1 MTVVPGDL
9 VDRPAWEIRDLV
21 ASRQV
26 SASETVEAS
35 LSRIERDD
43 GALHSFLTV
52 CGEEAVT
59 EAKSLDRRLATGEPP
74 GPLCGVPVSVKDL
87 YWTKGVR
94 TTYGSLVFTDHVP
107 TEDAVAVARLRAA
120 GAVLVGKTN
129 TPEFGIFIR
138 TTNRLAPETRNPW
151 DLDRSP
157 GGSSGGAA
165 ANVAAGLTPVAL
177 GSDGGGSIRIPAAL
191 CGVMG
196 LLPTGGAVPNHG
208 GFIGTRR
215 FSVAGPIA
223 RCAKDLGLMLAAV
236 MGPDRRDF
244 RSLQVPR
251 PDLHAAADGLV
262 GLRLRQGAIR
272 GDTVVTPAI
281 ATAVDAAVSRLEAA
295 GASVNPT
302 PWHYDPDRW
311 RVPFYQIMMA
321 DRLATG
327 GRELLADPQ
336 KATLLTDYA
345 AAQLEMGVTV
355 TGADYAAALILR
367 DEARRALRDALSE
380 VDLLVLPTVGVPAPA
395 AGQGTRLP
403 DEARRAYVALTYI
416 ANFTGLPA
424 VSMPCG
430 LVADMPVGLQAI
442 ARPGGEATLLRLCAA
457 VEGLVGVPHPPEI
470 AHGTEPPGKATRA

>member
-1 MTVVPGDL
+1 MTVVSGDL

-26 SASETVEAS
+26 SASEIVEVS
-35 LSRIERDD
+35 LSRIERED

-59 EAKSLDRRLATGEPP
+59 EAKSLDRRLAAGEPP

-165 ANVAAGLTPVAL
+165 ASVAAGLTPVAL

-262 GLRLRQGAIR
+262 GLRLRQVAIG
-272 GDTVVTPAI
+272 GDTVVTHAI
-281 ATAVDAAVSRLEAA
+281 ATAVEAAVSRLEAA
-295 GASVNPT
+295 GASVDPT
-302 PWHYDPDRW
+302 PWYYDPDRW
-311 RVPFYQIMMA
+311 RVPFYAIMMA
-321 DRLATG
+321 DRLASG
-327 GRELLADPQ
+327 GKELLADAA
-336 KATLLTDYA
+336 KVSLLTDYA
-345 AAQLEMGVTV
+345 ATQLEMALAV
-355 TGADYAAALILR
+355 TGESYSAALRVR
-367 DEARRALRDALSE
+367 DEARLTLYDALAGA
-380 VDLLVLPTVGVPAPA
+380 DMLVLPTVGLPAPP
-395 AGQGTRLP
+395 AGEGTRLP
-403 DEARRAYVALTYI
+403 DEARRAYVALTYM
-416 ANFTGLPA
+416 ANYTGLPA
-424 VSMPCG
+424 VSVPCG
-430 LVADMPVGLQAI
+430 LVNGLPVGLQAI
-442 ARPGGEATLLRLCAA
+442 AQPGGEAALLRLCAA
-457 VEGLVGVPHPPEI
+457 VEAAVGVARPHEFS
-470 AHGTEPPGKATRA
+470 

>member
-1 MTVVPGDL
+1 MTVVSGDL

-165 ANVAAGLTPVAL
+165 ASVAAGLTPVAL

-262 GLRLRQGAIR
+262 GLRLRQVAIG
-272 GDTVVTPAI
+272 GDTVVTHAI
-281 ATAVDAAVSRLEAA
+281 ATAVEAAVSRLEAA
-295 GASVNPT
+295 GASVDPT
-302 PWHYDPDRW
+302 PWYYDPDRW
-311 RVPFYQIMMA
+311 RVPFYAIMMA
-321 DRLATG
+321 DRLASG
-327 GRELLADPQ
+327 GKELLADAA
-336 KATLLTDYA
+336 KVSLLTDYA
-345 AAQLEMGVTV
+345 ATQLEMALAV
-355 TGADYAAALILR
+355 TGESYSAALRVR
-367 DEARRALRDALSE
+367 DEARLALYDALAGA
-380 VDLLVLPTVGVPAPA
+380 DMLVLPTVGLPAPP
-395 AGQGTRLP
+395 AGEGTRLP
-403 DEARRAYVALTYI
+403 DEARRAYVALTYM
-416 ANFTGLPA
+416 ANYTGLPA
-424 VSMPCG
+424 VSVPCG
-430 LVADMPVGLQAI
+430 LVNGLPVGLQAI
-442 ARPGGEATLLRLCAA
+442 AQPGGEAALLRLCAA
-457 VEGLVGVPHPPEI
+457 VEAAVGVARPHEFS
-470 AHGTEPPGKATRA
+470 

>member
-1 MTVVPGDL
+1 MTVVSGDL

-26 SASETVEAS
+26 SASEIVEVS
-35 LSRIERDD
+35 LSRIERED

-165 ANVAAGLTPVAL
+165 ASVAAGLTPVAL

-262 GLRLRQGAIR
+262 GLRLRQVAIG
-272 GDTVVTPAI
+272 GDTVVTHAI
-281 ATAVDAAVSRLEAA
+281 ATAVEAAVSRLEAA
-295 GASVNPT
+295 GASVDPT
-302 PWHYDPDRW
+302 PWCYDPDRW
-311 RVPFYQIMMA
+311 RVPFYTIMMA
-321 DRLATG
+321 DRLASG
-327 GRELLADPQ
+327 GKELLADAA
-336 KATLLTDYA
+336 KVSLLTDYA
-345 AAQLEMGVTV
+345 ATQLEMALAV
-355 TGADYAAALILR
+355 TGESYSAALRVR
-367 DEARRALRDALSE
+367 DEARLALYDALAGA
-380 VDLLVLPTVGVPAPA
+380 DMLVLPTVGLPAPP
-395 AGQGTRLP
+395 AGEGTRLP
-403 DEARRAYVALTYI
+403 DEARRAYVALTYM
-416 ANFTGLPA
+416 ANYTGLPA
-424 VSMPCG
+424 VSVPCG
-430 LVADMPVGLQAI
+430 LVNGLPVGLQAI
-442 ARPGGEATLLRLCAA
+442 AQPGGEAALLRLCAA
-457 VEGLVGVPHPPEI
+457 VEATVGVARPHEFS
-470 AHGTEPPGKATRA
+470 